1 MCIVHFIG
9 LVQKQIGLTKLFFYW
24 LDKYQTIYLS
34 GIAYPSRA
42 PGLNPRFIG
51 SFGSSLLVFWFVWFI
66 FVGFLVRLVHLCW
79 FFGLFGSSL
88 LVFLVRLV
96 HLCWFFGLFGSS
108 LLVFW
113 FVWFIFVRFLFCAVL
128 CFFLLFCL
136 CSSCV
141 LFVFVMCFVFPIL
154 HMSLDCSLGF
164 LWRLFQLILIFHA
177 RTSALLLFFPNKSQL
192 LT

>member
-88 LVFLVRLV
+88 LVF
-96 HLCWFFGLFGSS
+96 
-108 LLVFW
+108 W

-141 LFVFVMCFVFPIL
+141 LFVFVMCFVCVRHVFCVPNL
-154 HMSLDCSLGF
+154 AHVFG
-164 LWRLFQLILIFHA
+164 
-177 RTSALLLFFPNKSQL
+177 LLFRFS
-192 LT
+192 LTFISIDFDFSCTNVCSSSFFSK

>member
-66 FVGFLVRLVHLCW
+66 FVGFLVCLVHLCWFFWFVWFIFVGFLVCLVHLCW
-79 FFGLFGSSL
+79 FFGSFGSSL
-88 LVFLVRLV
+88 FVF
-96 HLCWFFGLFGSS
+96 CF
-108 LLVFW
+108 
-113 FVWFIFVRFLFCAVL
+113 VL
-128 CFFLLFCL
+128 CYVFFYCFVCVRHVFCL

-141 LFVFVMCFVFPIL
+141 L
-154 HMSLDCSLGF
+154 CSQSCTC
-164 LWRLFQLILIFHA
+164 LWI
-177 RTSALLLFFPNKSQL
+177 AL
-192 LT
+192 